1 MKHTPKVL
9 IFMGSESDMPVMKKA
24 QDILNDFGVSNE
36 TCICSAHR
44 SPGYLYKLMQDFKK
58 AKVFIAGAGMAAH
71 LAGVVASLTERPV
84 IGVPLSSGSL
94 NGFDALLSTVQMPPG
109 MPVATVAV
117 DGSKNAAFLAIQMLA
132 LNDEDLKQK
141 LTDFRV
147 KTEQD
152 IVKKN
157 K

>member
-1 MKHTPKVL
+1 MSKAQVL
-9 IFMGSESDMPVMKKA
+9 ILMGSESDMPVMKKA
-24 QDILNDFGVSNE
+24 QDVLNDFGIASDIK
-36 TCICSAHR
+36 ICSAHR
-44 SPGYLYKLMQDFKK
+44 SPNYLHKIMEEAKDV
-58 AKVFIAGAGMAAH
+58 KVFIAGAGMAAH
-71 LAGVVASLTERPV
+71 LAGVVCSLTTNPV

-117 DGSKNAAFLAIQMLA
+117 DGSKNAAFLALQILA
-132 LNDEDLKQK
+132 LSDVALKQK
-141 LTDFRV
+141 LTDLRK

-152 IVKKN
+152 IIAKN